1 MNLQKYK
8 KIHKGGK
15 TALVKISKHFQKGK
29 VIIKFKYD
37 KSDTWMYHIPKY
49 KYDNKSEIEAYLIK
63 HLESDF
69 VIFKVEAVKDIK

>member
-8 KIHKGGK
+8 RICKDGK

-29 VIIKFKYD
+29 VIVKFKYH
-37 KSDTWMYHIPKY
+37 KSCPWMYHIPKY
-49 KYDNKSEIEAYLIK
+49 KFDNKSEIEAYLIK

-69 VIFKVEAVKDIK
+69 VIFKVESARDIK